1 MRPEDKKFGTK
12 SSAFDGM
19 PLVEQLIARAKEI
32 DGAAGW
38 EAPLEEMAPELS
50 GLAAKLARIVEVLI
64 GPVKCATRARLDAS
78 DARRAEQTMARINQI
93 AEEK

>member
-50 GLAAKLARIVEVLI
+50 GLAAKLARIVEVLLPRCDLEDERI
-64 GPVKCATRARLDAS
+64 TAH
-78 DARRAEQTMARINQI
+78 TMAEINRIAKEDTQ
-93 AEEK
+93 